1 MEVLRPAAV
10 AGFFYPGSAAALAG
24 DVGRFVAAVP
34 ATDEPKPKA
43 IVVPH
48 AGYVYSGPVAAF
60 AYARLAAAGE
70 RIRRVVLLGP
80 AHRVAVRGL
89 AVPEATAFA
98 TPLGDVE
105 VDAEAVARA
114 LALPQVCVSAS
125 AHAQEHSLE
134 VQLPFLQVVL
144 GEFRVVPFVVGAATA
159 DEVAAVLDLLWGGP
173 ETLIVVSTDLSHYHR
188 YDDARAIDRGTVEQV
203 LALTPGLDHEQA
215 CGATPLNGLLL
226 CARRRALVPELLDL
240 RNSGDTAGDRARVV
254 GYAAFAFAAGAAGPR
269 RRGGGG
275 PPHRAEAKVSDR
287 ELGGVLLRHARAAIA
302 ERLDA
307 PARLPPVHA
316 ALADPGATFVTLTQR
331 GELRGCIGSLEPRRR
346 LDVDVRENAV
356 AAAFLDP
363 RFSPLR
369 RHEFDAVVVEV
380 SLLGRSEPLAFDDE
394 AELLA
399 QLLPGRDGLIIEHQG
414 RRATFLPQVWDALPA
429 PEDFLVALKRK
440 AGLAADFRSPG
451 LTARRYTVTKWT
463 EAEFT
468 FDEVRR

>member
-1 MEVLRPAAV
+1 MDVLRPAAV

-48 AGYVYSGPVAAF
+48 AGYVYSGPVAAS

-114 LALPQVCVSAS
+114 LTLPQVGVSAA

-134 VQLPFLQVVL
+134 VQLPFLQIVL
-144 GEFRVVPFVVGAATA
+144 GEFRVVPLVVGAATA

-254 GYAAFAFAAGAAGPR
+254 GYAAFAFAAGAAGPTQ
-269 RRGGGG
+269 
-275 PPHRAEAKVSDR
+275 
-287 ELGGVLLRHARAAIA
+287 
-302 ERLDA
+302 A
-307 PARLPPVHA
+307 P
-316 ALADPGATFVTLTQR
+316 T
-331 GELRGCIGSLEPRRR
+331 
-346 LDVDVRENAV
+346 
-356 AAAFLDP
+356 
-363 RFSPLR
+363 
-369 RHEFDAVVVEV
+369 
-380 SLLGRSEPLAFDDE
+380 
-394 AELLA
+394 
-399 QLLPGRDGLIIEHQG
+399 G
-414 RRATFLPQVWDALPA
+414 RRPT
-429 PEDFLVALKRK
+429 
-440 AGLAADFRSPG
+440 
-451 LTARRYTVTKWT
+451 
-463 EAEFT
+463 
-468 FDEVRR
+468 